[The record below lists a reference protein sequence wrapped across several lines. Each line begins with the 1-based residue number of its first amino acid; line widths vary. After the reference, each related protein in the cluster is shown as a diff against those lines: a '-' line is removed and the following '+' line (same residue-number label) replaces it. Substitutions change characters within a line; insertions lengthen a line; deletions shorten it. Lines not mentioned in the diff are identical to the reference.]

1 MKGPEDPVDHA
12 RTTRPHAGEAMKD
25 NRNMPALVLVGL
37 GVVMFVACLF
47 AFATGNPTVGV
58 VLAILAAIGLLGG
71 GLWLA
76 VAHTRVRRIEERWY
90 AEHPEVIRQEPNS

>member
-1 MKGPEDPVDHA
+1 MEGPDDPVDHA

-47 AFATGNPTVGV
+47 AFATGHPQVGL
-58 VLAILAAIGLLGG
+58 VLAILAAIGILGG

-76 VAHTRVRRIEERWY
+76 IAHLRVRRIERRWY
-90 AEHPEVIRQEPNS
+90 AEHPEVTPQPPNS